1 MSFYCD
7 SFFGI
12 KQNGDVI
19 KMRLCGWEKAEVG
32 RTPPETEPLVKRRN
46 QVTAN
51 ENESEV
57 FLKRQGVSVPCSK
70 EGM

>member
-1 MSFYCD
+1 M
-7 SFFGI
+7 GGRR
-12 KQNGDVI
+12 Q
-19 KMRLCGWEKAEVG
+19 RWEG
-32 RTPPETEPLVKRRN
+32 PPPETEPLVKRRN